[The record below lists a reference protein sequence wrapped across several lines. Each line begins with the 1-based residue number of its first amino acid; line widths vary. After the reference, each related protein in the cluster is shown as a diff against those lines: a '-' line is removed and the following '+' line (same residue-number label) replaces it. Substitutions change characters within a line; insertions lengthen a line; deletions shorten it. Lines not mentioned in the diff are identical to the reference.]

1 MAGRIEDY
9 AIVGDMQSVALI
21 GTDGSVDWLCLPRFD
36 SEACFAALLGNTDHG
51 HWQIAPTDRFEGAGR
66 ATVSRRY
73 AGDTLILQTR
83 WETATGVAEVTDFM
97 PPREDGEPPVLI
109 RLVEGVSGT
118 VEMGVRL
125 TLRFGYGSIVPWV
138 TKTEGGIRATAGPDS
153 VWLRTPV
160 KLIGHDLAHEA
171 TFTVRA
177 GERVPFVLSW
187 TPSHRGAPPEVDAFE
202 ALDATRKFWSG
213 WVAKCT
219 YQGRYAN
226 RSEEHTSELQSR

>member
-9 AIVGDMQSVALI
+9 AIVGDMQSAALV
-21 GTDGSVDWLCLPRFD
+21 GADGSVDWLCLPRFD

-51 HWQIAPTDRFEGAGR
+51 HWQIAPTDQLEGAGR
-66 ATVSRRY
+66 ATASRRY

-97 PPREDGEPPVLI
+97 PPREEGDPPVLI

-118 VEMGVRL
+118 VDMGVRL

-153 VWLRTPV
+153 V
-160 KLIGHDLAHEA
+160 LAAH
-171 TFTVRA
+171 A
-177 GERVPFVLSW
+177 GEPDRPGPGAHGDVR
-187 TPSHRGAPPEVDAFE
+187 RGRGRGRSLRAHLRPLAP
-202 ALDATRKFWSG
+202 G
-213 WVAKCT
+213 
-219 YQGRYAN
+219 
-226 RSEEHTSELQSR
+226 